1 MHKVVPS
8 DIRMSLLGVS
18 YLHGGSYERP
28 GHRGISHLM
37 EHLMC
42 KTSDD
47 MREQLRALGIDH
59 NAYTSDN
66 RVVFWWSGLDRAIMS
81 VAANLFD
88 RLTRQSVLWTKE
100 QFDNE
105 KKTVLQEYGDA
116 FNDQFEG
123 TYYNALRQYYN
134 YTGAIGYRR
143 DIELFTYEESLA
155 FAEQFRTPFLICEVG
170 QKNLSPTVTFV
181 KEKET
186 NKAVFGDYLADGTLT
201 LEDVPKEDKTIVG
214 LLGTSPLDGDRTAE
228 LDFLMTCITG
238 GLESP
243 LYQEIREKRGLSYY
257 SMGFTTR
264 IGNSSVPMFFASTT
278 NENVSELRKV
288 YEDTFSGP
296 IERILTPERFDIC
309 HQNLMIKKEIA
320 EVLPHAG
327 ARTTILGE
335 TNPFE
340 GMDNFTYDD
349 ALALA
354 SITFNMDKL
363 RPISY

>member
-47 MREQLRALGIDH
+47 MREELRSLGVEH

-66 RVVFWWSGLDRAIMS
+66 RVVFWWSGLDRALTL
-81 VAANLFD
+81 VAPRLFD
-88 RLTRQSVLWTKE
+88 KLTQQPVLWTKE
-100 QFDNE
+100 QFENE
-105 KKTVLQEYGDA
+105 KKTVLQEYGDT

-123 TYYNALRQYYN
+123 TYYNALRQFYN
-134 YTGAIGYRR
+134 HTGAIGYRK
-143 DIELFTYEESLA
+143 DIELFSYEDSIL
-155 FAEQFRTPFLICEVG
+155 FAEQFKEPFLICEVG
-170 QKNLSPTVTFV
+170 QKNLDPSVSFTRV
-181 KEKET
+181 KES
-186 NKAVFGDYLADGTLT
+186 NDAVFGDYVANGTLI

-214 LLGTSPLDGDRTAE
+214 LLGNTPLAGYKTSK

-257 SMGFTTR
+257 SMGFTTK
-264 IGNSSVPMFFASTT
+264 IGDKAVPMFFASTT
-278 NENVSELRKV
+278 NDNVAELTKV
-288 YEDTFSGP
+288 YEDTFSAP
-296 IERILTPERFDIC
+296 IESILTPERFNIC

-320 EVLPHAG
+320 EILPHAG
-327 ARTTILGE
+327 AKATILSE
-335 TNPFE
+335 TNPFA
-340 GMDNFTYDD
+340 GMDTFTYDE

-354 SITFNMDKL
+354 SATFNMDNL